1 MKLLNCPVC
10 DNVPLE
16 EIERGNVM
24 IDVCSNCKGIWLD
37 RGELEKIIQGL
48 QDDKAEILRSNRSNG
63 KRYDSTETNKKPTM
77 LEVLSDVL
85 FFW

>member
-1 MKLLNCPVC
+1 MKLVNCPAC
-10 DNVPLE
+10 ENIALE
-16 EIERGNVM
+16 EVERGNVM
-24 IDVCSNCKGIWLD
+24 IDICSNCKGIWLD

-48 QDDKAEILRSNRSNG
+48 QNDKVENLRSNRSNG
-63 KRYDSTETNKKPTM
+63 EVYNSADIKKKPTM